1 MNHSLSLLMLLLSF
15 FLSQGGWAQD
25 GVPKSGQETGWKYYY
40 GLVADDEDVEDSRA
54 ENVYDMLEE
63 LAANK
68 INLNRATRDDMERL
82 VFLSDRQLEDIAE
95 YVDRYGPVRS
105 LAELAMVESVDAT
118 RRKLLSYFVYAGE
131 PASGRLLPPT
141 DTLLHRLRS
150 ELTAAVKI
158 PLYNREGDTRGPE
171 NGYLGPKYKHWLR
184 YKIGYGRRLEVGLT
198 ASQDAGEPFFTGRNR
213 WGYDFCSF
221 YAVARG
227 MGRLK
232 TAVAGRY
239 RVKLGLGLV
248 ANTDFSFGKAASLG
262 ALARTAN
269 SLRPH
274 SSRSEANY
282 LQGAAA
288 EVTLLRW
295 LSLTAFFSTRLV
307 DATLNSDSS
316 TVKTL
321 LSTGYHRTESEMTRR
336 RNTRQ
341 TVGGLS
347 VGIKEGA
354 FQVAL
359 NAVATAFSRRLQPD
373 TSAVFRR
380 FYPQGKSFM
389 NASVTYSYMSPSVQV
404 AGETAIGSSGGV
416 AALHSVGFSP
426 SQSFSINVIHRFYSY
441 RYRAVLSNSF
451 SDGGAVN
458 NEHGL
463 YLGVA
468 WRPVQRLALKAYS
481 DLSRAAWP
489 KYGVS
494 FASWSWDNQLSATL
508 TAGRMVAAAR
518 YRLRVRQ
525 RDNTARSALVSRT
538 EQRLRLSAAWR
549 GGAWRADTQADM
561 ALAACDSTSRGFMV
575 TQGGGVAVGKFTAD
589 GNVGYFNTQSYDS
602 RLYVYERGLLYNFS
616 FPMFYGEGIHY
627 ALRVRCDVSPRLML
641 MAKASVTDYFD
652 RSSIGSGLQRIDR
665 SSQTDVEMQLRWKF

>member
-1 MNHSLSLLMLLLSF
+1 MNRSLSLLLLLLSF
-15 FLSQGGWAQD
+15 FLSQGGWAQG
-25 GVPKSGQETGWKYYY
+25 GVPKNGQEAGWKYYY
-40 GLVADDEDVEDSRA
+40 GLVADGDDVESERA
-54 ENVYDMLEE
+54 ENVWDMLEE

-82 VFLSDRQLEDIAE
+82 VFLTDRQLEDLAE

-105 LAELAMVESVDAT
+105 LAELAMVPSIDASH
-118 RRKLLSYFVYAGE
+118 RKLLSFFVYAGE
-131 PASGRLLPPT
+131 PEQGRVLPPV
-141 DTLLHRLRS
+141 DTLLHRLRG

-158 PLYNREGDTRGPE
+158 PLYNREGDTRGAE
-171 NGYLGPKYKHWLR
+171 SGYLGPKYKHWLR
-184 YKIGYGRRLEVGLT
+184 YKTAYGRKLEVGLT

-213 WGYDFCSF
+213 WGYDFYSF
-221 YAVARG
+221 YAVARD
-227 MGRLK
+227 MGWLRA
-232 TAVAGRY
+232 AVVGRY

-248 ANTDFSFGKAASLG
+248 ANTDFSFGKVASLG
-262 ALARTAN
+262 TLARTAN

-288 EVTLLRW
+288 EVALSRR

-321 LSTGYHRTESEMTRR
+321 LSSGYHRTESEMSRR

-341 TVGGLS
+341 TAGGLS

-354 FQVAL
+354 FRVAI
-359 NAVATAFSRRLQPD
+359 NAVAAVFSRSLRPD

-380 FYPQGKSFM
+380 FYPQGKRFM
-389 NASVTYSYMSPSVQV
+389 NASLTYSYMSPAVQV

-416 AALHSVGFSP
+416 AALHTVGFSP
-426 SQSFSINVIHRFYSY
+426 SQDFSLSVIHRFYSY
-441 RYRAVLSNSF
+441 RYRAIFSNSF

-463 YLGVA
+463 YVGVD
-468 WRPVQRLALKAYS
+468 WRPVERLALKAYS
-481 DLSRAAWP
+481 DFSRAAWP
-489 KYGVS
+489 RYGVS
-494 FASWSWDNQLSATL
+494 FASWSWDNQLSATV
-508 TAGRMVAAAR
+508 TTGRMVAAAR

-525 RDNTARSALVSRT
+525 RDNAVHSALVNRT
-538 EQRLRLSAAWR
+538 EQRLRLSAAWH
-549 GGAWRADTQADM
+549 GGVWRCATQADM
-561 ALAACDSTSRGFMV
+561 ALTACDSTSRGFML
-575 TQGGGVAVGKFTAD
+575 TQSGGVALGRFSAD

-616 FPMFYGEGIHY
+616 FPMFYGEGLRY
-627 ALRVRCDVSPRLML
+627 ALRLRCDFSPRLML

-652 RSSIGSGLQRIDR
+652 RPCIGSGLQRIDR